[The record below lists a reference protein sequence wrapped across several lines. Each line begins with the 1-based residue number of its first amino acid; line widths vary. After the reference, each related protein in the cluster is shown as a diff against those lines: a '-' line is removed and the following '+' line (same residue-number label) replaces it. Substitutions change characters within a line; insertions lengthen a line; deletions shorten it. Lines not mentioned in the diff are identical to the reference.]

1 MTFIVQDKSN
11 YYLYNDN
18 HYCLFCLKKL
28 TLQFGVPKN
37 LLKTSLK

>member
-18 HYCLFCLKKL
+18 HYCLFGLKK
-28 TLQFGVPKN
+28 VN
-37 LLKTSLK
+37 IAIWCA

>member
-18 HYCLFCLKKL
+18 HYCLFELKKIV
-28 TLQFGVPKN
+28 LQIGVPKN